1 MFIISPNFNIDHNN
15 KKMKKIAIIFA
26 LLCFALQITH
36 AQKALTLKNYA
47 VEYAVKN
54 AGVKSTGRFDKAS
67 ATVKFDENNL
77 GASSISATI
86 QTASFNSA
94 ITMRDNHLKKKEY
107 FDAASF
113 PTITLVSTQIVK
125 SGNGYIGTFNL
136 TIKGTTKS
144 VQMPFTVVKN
154 GTDLEFKATELS
166 IDRTAYGVGGS
177 SFTLSNTVKLS
188 ISGTFSM

>member
-1 MFIISPNFNIDHNN
+1 
-15 KKMKKIAIIFA
+15 MKKVTVLIV
-26 LLCFALQITH
+26 LLCLALPTAH
-36 AQKALTLKNYA
+36 AQKALTLKKYA

-54 AGVKSTGRFDKAS
+54 AGFKSTGRFDKAS

-86 QTASFNSA
+86 DVNSFNSGV
-94 ITMRDNHLKKKEY
+94 TMRDNHLKAKDY
-107 FDAASF
+107 FDAAGF
-113 PTITLVSTQIVK
+113 PTIFLVSTQIVK
-125 SGNGYIGTFNL
+125 SGNGYTGTFNL

-144 VQMPFTVVKN
+144 VQMPFTVVRN

-166 IDRTAYGVGGS
+166 IDRTAYRVGGS

-188 ISGTFSM
+188 LSGTFSM

>member
-1 MFIISPNFNIDHNN
+1 
-15 KKMKKIAIIFA
+15 MKKITVFIA
-26 LLCFALQITH
+26 LLCLVLQVAK
-36 AQKALTLKNYA
+36 AQKSLTLKKA
-47 VEYAVKN
+47 TVEYAVKN
-54 AGVKSTGRFDKAS
+54 AGIKSTGRFDKAS

-86 QTASFNSA
+86 QTASFNSGIA
-94 ITMRDNHLKKKEY
+94 MRDNHLKAKDY
-107 FDAASF
+107 FDAANF
-113 PTITLVSTQIVK
+113 PSITLVSTQITK
-125 SGNGYIGTFNL
+125 SGNGYLGTFNL

-188 ISGTFSM
+188 LSGTFSM

>member
-1 MFIISPNFNIDHNN
+1 MKKSSIIIS
-15 KKMKKIAIIFA
+15 
-26 LLCFALQITH
+26 LLCLVFQVAI
-36 AQKALTLKNYA
+36 AQKPLTLKKYS

-67 ATVKFDENNL
+67 AVVKFDENNL
-77 GASSISATI
+77 AGSSISATI

-94 ITMRDNHLKKKEY
+94 ITMRDNHLKAKDY

-125 SGNGYIGTFNL
+125 SANGYTGTFNL

-144 VQMPFTVVKN
+144 VQMPFTVIRN
-154 GTDLEFKATELS
+154 GSDLEFKATELS

>member
-1 MFIISPNFNIDHNN
+1 
-15 KKMKKIAIIFA
+15 MKKIPVLIT
-26 LLCFALQITH
+26 LLCLVFQIAE
-36 AQKALTLKNYA
+36 AQKPLTLKKYL

-54 AGVKSTGRFDKAS
+54 AGFKSTGRFDNAS

-77 GASSISATI
+77 SGSSITATI
-86 QTASFNSA
+86 QTASFNSGA
-94 ITMRDNHLKKKEY
+94 TMRDNHLKAKDY
-107 FDAASF
+107 FDVASF
-113 PTITLVSTQIVK
+113 PTITLVSTKIVK
-125 SGNGYIGTFNL
+125 SGNGYTGTFNL